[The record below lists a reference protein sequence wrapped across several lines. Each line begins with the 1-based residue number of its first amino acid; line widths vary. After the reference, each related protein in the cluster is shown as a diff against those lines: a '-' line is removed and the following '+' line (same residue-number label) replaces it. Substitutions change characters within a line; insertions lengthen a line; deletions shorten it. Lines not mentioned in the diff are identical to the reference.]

1 MPVREPPACAS
12 QLPIPWLPDLRLHRR
27 WPSRRSGRPS
37 RNVPSRPSP
46 PVLPIRRGR

>member
-1 MPVREPPACAS
+1 MSIRPRLGVEVPELR
-12 QLPIPWLPDLRLHRR
+12 LPDLRLHRR